1 MTTPARTSSNDSRWT
16 SISPEIPWCP
26 ADEAGA
32 ARGATPAAPMTPVS
46 GSGTGAHGSP
56 WAPGD
61 GIDRPA
67 TPISWLPPST
77 PAHHGPSG
85 AAGHAKAAA
94 RSPSSREL
102 VAELMHMEGNVG
114 HMYLDT
120 KGLVTTGIGNLVK
133 TPEAARKLPWVDTTT
148 GKPATPEQIDQA
160 FAAVQG
166 MAKGQKAGVYSGA
179 TTLRLS
185 PDVVRDLALGR
196 LDREF
201 LPGLHR
207 QFPHFDSYPAP
218 AQRAL
223 VDMIYS
229 LGEGSSRQNS
239 GIAKFHNLRAACESG
254 DWTAAA
260 SECHRKG
267 GRDDRNAWTSQQF
280 LKAATINS

>member
-1 MTTPARTSSNDSRWT
+1 
-16 SISPEIPWCP
+16 
-26 ADEAGA
+26 
-32 ARGATPAAPMTPVS
+32 MTPVS
-46 GSGTGAHGSP
+46 GGGDNPHASP
-56 WAPGD
+56 WAAGD

-67 TPISWLPPST
+67 APIAWVPAAI

-85 AAGHAKAAA
+85 VAGHAKAAA
-94 RSPSSREL
+94 SSPSSREL

-133 TPEAARKLPWVDTTT
+133 TPEAARKLPWVDTET

-160 FAAVQG
+160 FATVHG
-166 MAKGQKAGVYSGA
+166 MNKGLKAGEYGGA

-185 PDVVRDLALGR
+185 TNVVRDLALGR

-201 LPGLHR
+201 LPGLRR

-229 LGEGSSRQNS
+229 MGEG
-239 GIAKFHNLRAACESG
+239 GIARYHNLRAVCEAG

-260 SECHRKG
+260 GECHRKD
-267 GRDDRNAWTSQQF
+267 GRNSRNAWTSNQF